1 MGKKALIWGERGVG
15 GSSKL
20 LSAQAFQERVHVEAE
35 GVRTLTLPPHMLQDT
50 LAQRS
55 TPRQTSG
62 LPRWADLESKAL
74 LLQS

>member
-1 MGKKALIWGERGVG
+1 MGKKALIWGEWEVG

-20 LSAQAFQERVHVEAE
+20 LSAQALQERGHVEAE
-35 GVRTLTLPPHMLQDT
+35 GVRTLTLSPHMLQDT
-50 LAQRS
+50 LVQRS

-62 LPRWADLESKAL
+62 LTRWADLESKAL